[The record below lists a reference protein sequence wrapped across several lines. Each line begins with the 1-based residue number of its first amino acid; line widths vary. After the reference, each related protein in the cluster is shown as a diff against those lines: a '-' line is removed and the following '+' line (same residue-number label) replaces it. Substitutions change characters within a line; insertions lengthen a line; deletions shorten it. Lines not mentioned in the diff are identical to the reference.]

1 MRTTEVNFTVE
12 PRTINSTRGSTEVAT
27 AAVQWRP
34 AEKGEETSVLAHLA
48 SVLQMS
54 PWMIAALCCLAYT
67 LVMLLILAFILGCRR
82 AFSRSI
88 LTSAASTGGT
98 DTEELIEAE
107 VTDDSPP
114 PSYWEVVA
122 TSASSLMDSD
132 EAEVSEKPASEEPP
146 DFWSLPRL

>member
-1 MRTTEVNFTVE
+1 MRTTEVNFTIE
-12 PRTINSTRGSTEVAT
+12 PRTINSTRGVAT

-34 AEKGEETSVLAHLA
+34 TEKGEETSVLAHLA

-67 LVMLLILAFILGCRR
+67 LVMLLILAIILGCRR

-88 LTSAASTGGT
+88 FTAATSSGGT

-107 VTDDSPP
+107 ETDDSPP

-122 TSASSLMDSD
+122 TSPASSLVDSD
-132 EAEVSEKPASEEPP
+132 EAEVSEKRASEAEPP